1 MRDVLWLLLC
11 LSLAALV
18 RLFVVELVRV
28 KGGSMRDT
36 LENGYILL
44 VNRWACRIG
53 APQRGEVV
61 ICHFPGRYVGK
72 HKIIR
77 QCFVKRVIGLPGES
91 VSLVEGVVH
100 VDGAPLQ
107 EPYLSESHT
116 RWKQTREPVT
126 LGENEY
132 FLMGDNRDSSNDSR
146 RVGPIPGKDIIGRA
160 GWVLWPGKIRRLR

>member
-11 LSLAALV
+11 LSLAALL

-28 KGGSMRDT
+28 RGGSMRDT
-36 LENGYILL
+36 LENGCILL

-53 APQRGEVV
+53 APQRGDVV
-61 ICHFPGRYVGK
+61 ICHFPGRYAGK

-100 VDGAPLQ
+100 VDGEPLQ
-107 EPYLSESHT
+107 EPYLSESCT
-116 RWKQTREPVT
+116 QWKQNREPVT
-126 LGENEY
+126 LGADEY

-146 RVGPIPGKDIIGRA
+146 RVGPIRRKDIIGRA
-160 GWVLWPGKIRRLR
+160 GWVLWPGKPRRLC